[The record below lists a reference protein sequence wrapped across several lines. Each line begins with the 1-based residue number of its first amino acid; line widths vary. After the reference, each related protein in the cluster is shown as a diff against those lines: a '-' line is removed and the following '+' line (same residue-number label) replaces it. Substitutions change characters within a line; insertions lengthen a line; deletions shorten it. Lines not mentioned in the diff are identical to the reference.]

1 MRAFIALEPDSNAHA
16 VLCNDLRRLRKMG
29 FARDVKWV
37 SEDNLHV
44 TMRFLG
50 EIDDAQKVKLIG
62 LLNAEMPALGT
73 PGILRMSEP
82 RLFPR
87 PAQARIITCMIERDA
102 WLNRLAEICERAAQ
116 AIGLPAERRPF
127 AGHITLGR
135 TRETF
140 QWRMFE
146 PWPAT
151 STAFTPAAL
160 TLFKS
165 TLTPRGPIYKS
176 LAQFNFGPHPI
187 EKKKGA

>member
-1 MRAFIALEPDSNAHA
+1 MRAFIALEPDSNARA
-16 VLCNDLRRLRKMG
+16 VLCNDLRHLRQMD

-37 SEDNLHV
+37 SEDNLHL

-50 EIDDAQKVKLIG
+50 EIDEAQKVKLIR
-62 LLNAEMPALGT
+62 LLKGEMPALGA
-73 PGILRMSEP
+73 PSVLHMSEP
-82 RLFPR
+82 RLFPK

-102 WLNRLAEICERAAQ
+102 WLSRLAETCGRAAQ

-140 QWRMFE
+140 QWRTFE

-165 TLTPRGPIYKS
+165 TLTPRGPIYES
-176 LAQFNFGPHPI
+176 LAQFNFGSHSI
-187 EKKKGA
+187 DNKKEA